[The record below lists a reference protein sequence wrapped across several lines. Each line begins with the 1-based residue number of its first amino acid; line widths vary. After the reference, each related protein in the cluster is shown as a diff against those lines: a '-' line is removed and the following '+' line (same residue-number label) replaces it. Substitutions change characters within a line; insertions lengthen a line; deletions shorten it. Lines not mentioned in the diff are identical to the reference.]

1 MMFLIF
7 AGLQL
12 YLDQKTPVLE
22 EDPVVVNNRKNKHG
36 PPSAAH
42 GTHGHGQPHHSGPPS
57 SSGSMGSEMGLRQ
70 FSTITDL
77 LMKLKDDL
85 TLSFPSFIREFI
97 GEPNDGVTHL
107 LDALKAVQLAQTN
120 ITGSL
125 NQLGSRANHV
135 MFKKALNDEFEVL
148 LCLKI
153 CSKFEDG
160 ALKLVDHH
168 SGNFRVVLP

>member
-1 MMFLIF
+1 MSFYIPFLP
-7 AGLQL
+7 
-12 YLDQKTPVLE
+12 T
-22 EDPVVVNNRKNKHG
+22 
-36 PPSAAH
+36 
-42 GTHGHGQPHHSGPPS
+42 
-57 SSGSMGSEMGLRQ
+57 
-70 FSTITDL
+70 
-77 LMKLKDDL
+77 
-85 TLSFPSFIREFI
+85 

-107 LDALKAVQLAQTN
+107 LDALKAIQLAQTN

-148 LCLKI
+148 LCLKL

-168 SGNFRVVLP
+168 SGKL